1 MRTRRLWILGAVLM
15 FAAAGPASAYDL
27 PKLLGG
33 PGGDQQNLNT
43 FKLIHVTDLASL
55 IQDKQADLHI
65 YDANVPETR
74 EKFGVIPGAHLL
86 ASDNDYNV
94 AATLP
99 ADKSDPL
106 VFYCANTHCMASHQA
121 ARRATSAGYTN
132 VSVMADGIAGWKA
145 AGEPTVKPPVQT
157 SSNS

>member
-1 MRTRRLWILGAVLM
+1 MRTRLVWIIGAAM
-15 FAAAGPASAYDL
+15 IFAAAASASAYDL

-33 PGGDQQNLNT
+33 PGSDQQNLNT

-55 IQDKQADLHI
+55 MQDKSAGVHI

-86 ASDNDYNV
+86 ASDDAYNV
-94 AATLP
+94 ITTLP
-99 ADKSDPL
+99 ADKNDLL
-106 VFYCANTHCMASHQA
+106 VFYCANTHCMASHEA
-121 ARRATSAGYTN
+121 ARRATTAGYTD

-145 AGEPTVKPPVQT
+145 AGQPTVKAPMQT
-157 SSNS
+157 SGNS

>member
-1 MRTRRLWILGAVLM
+1 MRPRFLWILATVVAFTATAPA
-15 FAAAGPASAYDL
+15 FALDL

-33 PGGDQQNLNT
+33 TGDEQNLNT

-55 IQDKQADLHI
+55 MNDKTADLHI

-74 EKFGVIPGAHLL
+74 AKFGVIPGAQLL
-86 ASDNDYNV
+86 ASDDNYNV

-99 ADKSDPL
+99 ASKSAPL

-121 ARRATSAGYTN
+121 ARRAVGAGYTN

-145 AGEPTVKPPVQT
+145 AGQPTVKAPVQT
-157 SSNS
+157 SSNF

>member
-1 MRTRRLWILGAVLM
+1 MRTRFLWLLATVVAVTVAAPA
-15 FAAAGPASAYDL
+15 FALDL

-33 PGGDQQNLNT
+33 TGDEQNLNT
-43 FKLIHVTDLASL
+43 FKLIHVADLASL
-55 IQDKQADLHI
+55 MNDKTADLHI

-74 EKFGVIPGAHLL
+74 AKFGVIPGAQLL
-86 ASDNDYNV
+86 SSDDDYNV

-99 ADKSDPL
+99 ASKSAPL

-121 ARRATSAGYTN
+121 ARRAVGAGYTN
-132 VSVMADGIAGWKA
+132 VSVMADGIAGWKS
-145 AGEPTVKPPVQT
+145 AGQPTVKAPVQT